1 MATRDRPLWAAET
14 FSVFDRDLAC
24 VELISAQVNI
34 SQPSEVSLYLRA
46 FEQLQSLAVY
56 GAEAR
61 ALIVRA
67 IDALR

>member
-1 MATRDRPLWAAET
+1 VQWPEET
-14 FSVFDRDLAC
+14 FAVYDDRLVT
-24 VELISAQVNI
+24 VELVSAEV
-34 SQPSEVSLYLRA
+34 SVTQPSEISQYLKTFDKLR
-46 FEQLQSLAVY
+46 SMAVY

>member
-1 MATRDRPLWAAET
+1 V
-14 FSVFDRDLAC
+14 S
-24 VELISAQVNI
+24 VELVSARVKITQA
-34 SQPSEVSLYLRA
+34 SEITLYLRA
-46 FEQLQSLAVY
+46 FDQLRSDAVY